1 LGVSRAVKDRKHFK
15 QRAFLAAY
23 AATGCLRTAAEAI
36 KIDRKRHHEWTKND
50 ATYEKAF
57 EAVAEDI
64 GRDLEIEA
72 IRRAMGAKSPM
83 YYRGKPVKTGRGG
96 RTVYEVE
103 YSDQLL
109 ITLLKRFRPA
119 LYRERTT
126 TEVTGSIDL
135 VDRMQAAR
143 KRLIEMKRNDGS
155 AANG

>member
-1 LGVSRAVKDRKHFK
+1 M
-15 QRAFLAAY
+15 
-23 AATGCLRTAAEAI
+23 
-36 KIDRKRHHEWTKND
+36 KND
-50 ATYEKAF
+50 ATYQKAF

-72 IRRAMGAKSPM
+72 IRRAMGAKRPM
-83 YYRGKPVKTGRGG
+83 YYRGKAVKTGRNG
-96 RTVYEVE
+96 RTVYEFE

-109 ITLLKRFRPA
+109 IALLKRFRPA
-119 LYRERTT
+119 LYREHTT
-126 TEVTGSIDL
+126 TEVSGSIDL